1 VTKAGKLLVAV
12 TVACVMGGWLILGA
26 APADGST
33 FLALS
38 ESSSDSTP
46 AEYLKALLAFDVS
59 GNTLTL
65 TASNQTEVPHAYY
78 VNRIFFN
85 AADNVE
91 RLTLVAP
98 SGWTLNFDEDEN
110 KAAPFGKFDV
120 ALLGG
125 VGNSP
130 YEIAPGESLTF
141 LLSIQGQGPFADT
154 DFTTEMSHTWG
165 GQIESLAA
173 AKFIR
178 GPCDDSARGN
188 VPDPATICLLGTG
201 LIGLALAG
209 RQRARGA

>member
-1 VTKAGKLLVAV
+1 VG
-12 TVACVMGGWLILGA
+12 
-26 APADGST
+26 
-33 FLALS
+33 
-38 ESSSDSTP
+38 
-46 AEYLKALLAFDVS
+46 
-59 GNTLTL
+59 
-65 TASNQTEVPHAYY
+65 
-78 VNRIFFN
+78 
-85 AADNVE
+85 
-91 RLTLVAP
+91 P

-110 KAAPFGKFDV
+110 RAAPFGKFDV

-165 GQIESLAA
+165 GQIGSLAA

-188 VPDPATICLLGTG
+188 SPGGGGVNVPEPATICLLGTG

-209 RQRARGA
+209 RQRACGA